1 MRLIFVR
8 HGEPDYERDC
18 LTETGRKQAAAAA
31 ERLEREGI
39 SVIYSSPMGRAKG
52 TAEFTARKLGLPIT
66 ELRFMH
72 EISWGGPGVPEDG
85 HPWTLSEWMINRDD
99 FDFYTKDWR
108 QHPFFAQN
116 DAVRYLDWIAKEFD
130 GLLLSHGYRH
140 EGTRFLC
147 EGGKD
152 ETIALFSHG
161 GSGACALSHVLSLP
175 FPYVCTVLPY
185 EFTSIIILEFPV
197 REGEYVHPRI
207 ELFNDAAHIRDT
219 SHGPVFQQ
227 VSE

>member
-1 MRLIFVR
+1 M
-8 HGEPDYERDC
+8 
-18 LTETGRKQAAAAA
+18 
-31 ERLEREGI
+31 
-39 SVIYSSPMGRAKG
+39 
-52 TAEFTARKLGLPIT
+52 
-66 ELRFMH
+66 
-72 EISWGGPGVPEDG
+72 
-85 HPWTLSEWMINRDD
+85 
-99 FDFYTKDWR
+99 
-108 QHPFFAQN
+108 
-116 DAVRYLDWIAKEFD
+116 RYLDWIAKEFD